1 MGRERK
7 DVVYARARAHR
18 HTSHA
23 PLPQTTAIEQR
34 SNAHRTS
41 APLRC
46 LTLPNEQRE
55 VPLDY
60 ETVAPMGIHSG
71 HRVALVLLHDYRS
84 TGDPEYRGV
93 PVSLYFRS
101 QSARKPNSFYDYVPL
116 TVCVLVPC
124 VCVSAPP
131 LVFDLS

>member
-23 PLPQTTAIEQR
+23 PQTTAIEQR

-84 TGDPEYRGV
+84 TG
-93 PVSLYFRS
+93 
-101 QSARKPNSFYDYVPL
+101 
-116 TVCVLVPC
+116 
-124 VCVSAPP
+124 
-131 LVFDLS
+131 